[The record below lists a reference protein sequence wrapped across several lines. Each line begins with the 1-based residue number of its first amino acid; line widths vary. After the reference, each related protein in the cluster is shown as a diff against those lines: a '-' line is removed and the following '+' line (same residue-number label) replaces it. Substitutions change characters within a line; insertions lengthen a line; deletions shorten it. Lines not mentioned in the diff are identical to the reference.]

1 MIEASGMGVRGG
13 SASGTEVII
22 MLRCRSGGSARG
34 GGGTPGETALK
45 ERGFELLR
53 DQSRCRVLVAETEPR
68 SILRDSPPRPPSL
81 PPTLPTDVSV
91 CLNNLASRGAHS
103 MSEPRTL
110 WKAHKNS
117 DHAHAPLQA
126 PQQTQAGIA
135 ASEEASPPSTGS
147 LSSRRS
153 QSLTVSTARGS
164 NIALIRPSML
174 PGSTTPSPLL
184 LRRKRRTLTELPP
197 TPRTPCTPDP
207 QLPLA
212 LRSSM
217 GGKVNERGQQTREPQ
232 ASTCSSTSILS
243 RRSPTPKPGHE
254 RLIKEVDFPRL
265 RTGYMTE
272 YAGVLYGMYR
282 SALV

>member
-1 MIEASGMGVRGG
+1 MGVRGG

-68 SILRDSPPRPPSL
+68 SILLSRDSLPPRPPSL

-254 RLIKEVDFPRL
+254 RLIKDFKEVDFPRL